1 MEIEMDRQLFVLGA
15 EIWSSIDKEGVL
27 NTGKSMRDA
36 GIFNYPYEEF
46 DLSIYGKT
54 KNLIPWIFGA
64 PHGADEYWKKLI
76 EDETPSQVHYR
87 YYDCKGKRYKY
98 AMRVDI
104 GGDYV
109 FLPGDSEELLSKFSS
124 IGPDQAKYM
133 NDMAADAFLDTLL
146 VLLATRNI
154 EKEILESPRRYKDP
168 SSSGGVKQIRNKD
181 YQYITTI
188 KIGKITETLRSSATS
203 RGPVRAHLRRGHI
216 RNQRF
221 GEGLKEVKQVFI
233 QPVFVNAD
241 EGWIENQRKEY
252 RVKM

>member
-1 MEIEMDRQLFVLGA
+1 MDRQLFVLGA

-64 PHGADEYWKKLI
+64 PHGSDEFWKKLI

-98 AMRVDI
+98 AMRVGI

-168 SSSGGVKQIRNKD
+168 SSSGGVRQIKNKD

>member
-1 MEIEMDRQLFVLGA
+1 MDRQLFVLGA
-15 EIWSSIDKEGVL
+15 EIWSSIDKEGIL

-46 DLSIYGKT
+46 DLSVYGKT

-87 YYDCKGKRYKY
+87 YYDCKGERYKY

-104 GGDYV
+104 SGSYV
-109 FLPGDSEELLSKFSS
+109 FLPGDSDELLSRFSS
-124 IGPDQAKYM
+124 ISPDQAKYM

-154 EKEILESPRRYKDP
+154 EKEVLEIPKRYKDP
-168 SSSGGVKQIRNKD
+168 ASSGGVKQIKNKD
-181 YQYITTI
+181 YKYITTI
-188 KIGKITETLRSSATS
+188 KIGKITETLRSSSMS

>member
-1 MEIEMDRQLFVLGA
+1 MDRQLFVLGA
-15 EIWSSIDKEGVL
+15 EIWSSIDKEGIL
-27 NTGKSMRDA
+27 STGKSMRDA
-36 GIFNYPYEEF
+36 GIFDYPYEEF

-54 KNLIPWIFGA
+54 KNLIPWIFGVQ
-64 PHGADEYWKKLI
+64 HGADEYWKKLI

-87 YYDCKGKRYKY
+87 YYDCKGERYKY
-98 AMRVDI
+98 AMRV
-104 GGDYV
+104 GVGDGYV
-109 FLPGDSEELLSKFSS
+109 FLPGDSDELLSKFSS
-124 IGPDQAKYM
+124 IGADQAKYM
-133 NDMAADAFLDTLL
+133 NDLAADAFLDTLL

-154 EKEILESPRRYKDP
+154 EKEVLDKPKRYKDP
-168 SSSGGVKQIRNKD
+168 ASNGGVKQIKNKD
-181 YQYITTI
+181 YKYVTTI

-252 RVKM
+252 RIKL